1 MLIWHLAVDFI
12 KSFSL
17 SHFFVPHQLNFTK
30 TVWTATEMWLL
41 ILTYWTTLRLCPKG
55 GKKSNMKGFKMK
67 LWMLFDCLFTPEL
80 IASLKLDNV
89 WVFFSW
95 FIGRRGKKISHTKT
109 QTLPNLR
116 LPISSGSHCRREN
129 GKPRLGAD
137 VWTRAKLVTNNA
149 TAKRKPEMRGKK
161 NLMTYLIRNL
171 CFLDVF
177 CVNEWT
183 EHLKKIFV
191 PTRIQ
196 IYPS

>member
-1 MLIWHLAVDFI
+1 
-12 KSFSL
+12 
-17 SHFFVPHQLNFTK
+17 
-30 TVWTATEMWLL
+30 
-41 ILTYWTTLRLCPKG
+41 
-55 GKKSNMKGFKMK
+55 
-67 LWMLFDCLFTPEL
+67 MLFDCLFTPER

-89 WVFFSW
+89 WVFVQL
-95 FIGRRGKKISHTKT
+95 IHRPTRTKT

-116 LPISSGSHCRREN
+116 LPISSISHCRREN